1 MLATDVGE
9 ELLRVGDCARFKAGD
24 PDGHCLQNRGTAA
37 AMVLEI
43 GSRIPGEYA
52 TYSDIDMKTEPGVEY
67 VHKDGK
73 PYPNTTRRG
82 AGLADPE
89 ARYRSARSSSG
100 SPSGL
105 SHRSDGHNATLFG

>member
-1 MLATDVGE
+1 VVLATDALE
-9 ELLRVGDCARFKAGD
+9 ELLRAGDCARFKAGD

-43 GSRIPGEYA
+43 GSRVPGEYA

-89 ARYRSARSSSG
+89 AR
-100 SPSGL
+100 
-105 SHRSDGHNATLFG
+105 